1 MKIIF
6 IEPTPSPNSMKL
18 HLDESLEPG
27 IRKTYTLDN
36 ERSAPPWIR
45 GLLSIPGVKSV
56 FHTADFVALDRKG
69 NADWAAIL
77 SEVQQQFGQEGVES
91 AWNPDSAEEAAGY
104 GEAQVFV
111 QFFRGIPMQIR
122 VKAGLREERIS
133 LSERFVSA
141 VTEVASATLIKE
153 RKLSDYG
160 VRYGELDE
168 IAREVEQEL
177 EAAYPPERLEG
188 IVAQAI
194 AHGRSEAEFVEQRR
208 ALSLSEIRQ
217 RMQDGDWRVRYAA
230 LEALQQPDESALPL
244 LADALRDPQMQLR
257 RLAVVYLGDLK
268 TPEAMELLFQAMR
281 DSSAAV
287 RRTAGDTLSDIGDA
301 SATGPMIEALADKSK
316 LVRWRAARF
325 LYEAGT
331 DDALEALR
339 QAADDPEFEVGLQAR
354 MAVERIE
361 SGEEAAGTIWQ
372 QMANRERR
380 DSDNPTLEK

>member
-27 IRKTYTLDN
+27 IRRTYTLDN
-36 ERSAPPWIR
+36 ERSAPAWIR
-45 GLLSIPGVKSV
+45 QMLNIPGVKSV

-69 NADWAAIL
+69 GADWAAIL
-77 SEVQQQFGQEGVES
+77 AAVQEQFGQDHVES
-91 AWNPDSAEEAAGY
+91 AWNPEDGEAHGF

-122 VKAGLREERIS
+122 VKSGNQEERIG
-133 LSERFVSA
+133 LSSRFVDA

-153 RKLSDYG
+153 RKLVDYG
-160 VRYGELDE
+160 VRYGELAD

-177 EAAYPPERLEG
+177 EAAYPAERLQE
-188 IVAQAI
+188 IVSQAI
-194 AHGRSEAEFVEQRR
+194 AHGHNQAEFVEHRR
-208 ALSLSEIRQ
+208 VLSLADVEQ
-217 RMQDGDWRVRYAA
+217 QMQDSDWHVRYAG
-230 LEALQQPDESALPL
+230 LEALQQPGPEAMPL
-244 LADALRDPQMQLR
+244 LTEALRDKQMQIR
-257 RLAVVYLGDLK
+257 RLVVVYLGDIR
-268 TPEAMELLFQAMR
+268 TPEAMELLYGALR
-281 DSSAAV
+281 DASAAV
-287 RRTAGDTLSDIGDA
+287 RRTAGDTLSDIGDPA
-301 SATGPMIEALADKSK
+301 ATGPMIEALQDKSK

-339 QAADDPEFEVGLQAR
+339 AAADDAEFEVSLQAR

-361 SGEEAAGTIWQ
+361 SGEQAAGTVWQ
-372 QMANRERR
+372 QMAQRER
-380 DSDNPTLEK
+380 